1 MFPLRGKDGHAKL
14 TYMILVPASRLE
26 HCCWDH
32 IDQSCFEHHHH
43 HHPSQDQQHPPAPCA
58 NPGLNGHALMAT
70 ALVLQTA
77 PFDVFAR
84 INDLQ
89 QQLSASTSPSSHPT
103 TTTTTT
109 RTTAAAVAAPSPAAG
124 PQLAWSSRALTLTN
138 LRRLAGTL
146 NASDSE
152 LAPVQAWFELA
163 SLYGAAV
170 ATDAAVLE
178 ELKRELSAEVHC
190 VMFGAA
196 VQRDVFEAALEKVVG
211 FLPRTW
217 RSAAGIAEAEEQE
230 QEQEEEQE
238 EGEGEGEGGM
248 MDFGDEETEE
258 EMVMLMGMG
267 MGTGTETDWD
277 EGGTR
282 ARNEVRMGVD

>member
-43 HHPSQDQQHPPAPCA
+43 HHHPSQDQQHTPAPCA

-89 QQLSASTSPSSHPT
+89 QQLSASASPSSHPT

-109 RTTAAAVAAPSPAAG
+109 TTAAPSSAAEPR
-124 PQLAWSSRALTLTN
+124 LAWSSRALTLTN
-138 LRRLAGTL
+138 LRWLAGTL

-178 ELKRELSAEVHC
+178 KLKRELSAEVHC

-238 EGEGEGEGGM
+238 EGEGEGEGG
-248 MDFGDEETEE
+248 DDGF
-258 EMVMLMGMG
+258 
-267 MGTGTETDWD
+267 
-277 EGGTR
+277 R
-282 ARNEVRMGVD
+282 